1 MRCWMA
7 SVISSSPRAE
17 GRIAFADSMIDG
29 VNM

>member
-17 GRIAFADSMIDG
+17 GLMALADSMIEG
-29 VNM
+29 LNM

>member
-7 SVISSSPRAE
+7 SVISSSPRAGGLMALAASKIE
-17 GRIAFADSMIDG
+17 A